1 MPSLFRRA
9 VLNHCSPIIEMNYMR
24 KLILT
29 LSLVCAAI
37 TATAQTSLEEIR
49 ENPNKAGGIYLAYP
63 VTESVNTP
71 APKGYEPFYISHY
84 GRHGSRYLIG
94 DNDYLWLIKLF
105 EKADKADA
113 LTPLGKS
120 VLQRLQQL
128 WPEAEGRGGDLTPLG
143 ARQHKGIGRRMIT
156 AFPQVFADGAQM
168 TARSTVVLR
177 CALSMVA
184 CCEGLKEINPSL
196 EIPKESSDRWMKY
209 LNYHSDKSNYY
220 TRRDGTWAEE
230 NRKFREAMTLPD
242 RLIGT
247 LFSNDKFVL
256 RNVNPGEVMWGLYWV
271 AVDTQNMETPVE
283 LLDIFTPEELFGLWQ
298 SHNYSFYATN
308 SNPVPA
314 NGLLLSNARPQLQNM
329 LESARQKIS
338 DRAHGA
344 DLRFG
349 HDGNL
354 IPLAG
359 LLNLHN
365 CYGQTDDPYKLYTV
379 YSDFKIAPMAGNIQI
394 VFFRP
399 AKAVK
404 QKADGED
411 VLVKF
416 MLNERE
422 VPVDALHTDNFPFYK
437 WKDVEAYW
445 QSILDTPIPEAVA
458 D

>member
-1 MPSLFRRA
+1 
-9 VLNHCSPIIEMNYMR
+9 MR
-24 KLILT
+24 KILLA
-29 LSLVCAAI
+29 LSLLGVTVSAH
-37 TATAQTSLEEIR
+37 AQTSLEEIK

-63 VTESVNTP
+63 VSESANTP

-84 GRHGSRYLIG
+84 GRHGSRYLIS
-94 DNDYLWLIKLF
+94 DNDYRWLIELF
-105 EKADKADA
+105 AKADKAGA
-113 LTPLGKS
+113 LTELGKS
-120 VLQRLQQL
+120 VYSRLEQL

-184 CCEGLKEINPSL
+184 CCEGLKEVNPGL

-209 LNYHSDKSNYY
+209 LNYHSDKSNHY
-220 TRRDGTWAEE
+220 TRHKGSWYEE
-230 NRKFREAMTLPD
+230 NRKFREAMTQPD

-247 LFSNDKFVL
+247 LFGDDRFVL
-256 RNVNPGEVMWGLYWV
+256 RNVNPGDVMWGLYWV

-283 LLDIFTPEELFGLWQ
+283 LMSIFTPEELFSLWQ

-314 NGLLLSNARPQLQNM
+314 NGLLLTNARPQLQNM
-329 LESARQKIS
+329 LESAQQKIR

-359 LLNLHN
+359 ILNLHN
-365 CYGQTDDPYKLYTV
+365 CYGQHADPYQLYTV

-399 AKAVK
+399 KDARK
-404 QKADGED
+404 QKDDGSD

-422 VPVDALHTDNFPFYK
+422 VAVDALSTDNFPFYN
-437 WKDVEAYW
+437 WTDVQNYW
-445 QSILDTPIPEAVA
+445 QSILDSPIPDPDEA
-458 D
+458 